1 MGCTGLRKN
10 QNNQVVKNPV
20 HLRQVVQIQ
29 YLMKAVHRVHR
40 LNPRIWLFFQ
50 IRSLHRRPRANFCVP
65 SHPERFVYLDL
76 ETFYPFGVEYPQPP
90 TYTLGQLVKR
100 QREGKSHPY
109 ASDPRRCAIRFFTI
123 YVSDGSLEKEPMT
136 IDLIENPDL
145 PPTVLDA
152 IANSTLVGHN
162 LDFDLTVLRRYGIS
176 VSSIVLDTMIASRLL
191 GLGKQK
197 PKFGAQTYEDISIEE
212 IEEMELEAEEED
224 PNPVD
229 HDLASTVRRYL
240 KVMMDKA
247 ETRLGAFDWG
257 RRSITPEQ
265 RAYMLQDVSILVPL
279 WGAIEPEL
287 QASKLEN
294 VFKARMEFFHH
305 LNGIK
310 MRGIPVDE
318 AQLAE
323 DLTRVQKEKE
333 AEGKKLTTEI
343 FPDLEFEIPK
353 SRKTK
358 IKIKTSEGK
367 TIFESGPTKEGF
379 RPNNRNQHWIPALAA
394 HGIIVT
400 DTRKPTLRRINKP
413 ECWALLKYA
422 ASAKR
427 LSEIKGIVRSVFPDG
442 RVRAENWNQLAAV
455 TGRIVSRGPNLQQAA
470 KDYRT
475 GYRVKD
481 PYFWLKADLS
491 QIEMLIIAVVTGDP
505 NMLAMIRAGKDIYVE
520 YGARIFNKK
529 PERGEGEDQITD
541 KLREIAKKPTLGIFY
556 GQTPWGFVRV
566 VKEEL
571 DIEYSIEEAQGFF
584 DQYFAMFP
592 KVAEYYEA
600 TEQNAYHA
608 VDVRTVAGTRRWLPP
623 LVGEP
628 SDDWEQNREFL
639 KSLSYRR
646 KILLNTPIQ
655 GSGADLVVFAT
666 NQFMPQLPSEVEVI
680 NLVHD
685 EVDAIVTEATLRRT
699 IQVITK
705 AFQETFARFY
715 PQSDLRTK
723 DQILLSVPVGVRSRN

>member
-1 MGCTGLRKN
+1 MHGLKKEAEESELKTKRAPKAISSDSISNENECTDARFKTEY
-10 QNNQVVKNPV
+10 P
-20 HLRQVVQIQ
+20 
-29 YLMKAVHRVHR
+29 AVF
-40 LNPRIWLFFQ
+40 PKSIPPSTPQ
-50 IRSLHRRPRANFCVP
+50 AAFCTP
-65 SHPERFVYLDL
+65 SHPELFAYLDL
-76 ETFYPFGVEYPQPP
+76 ETFYPYGVEHPQPA
-90 TYTLGQLVKR
+90 TYTAGQLAKR
-100 QREGKSHPY
+100 QREGKGHPY
-109 ASDPRRCAIRFFTI
+109 ASDPRRCAIRFLTI
-123 YVSDGSLEKEPMT
+123 FVSDGSLGKEPMT
-136 IDLIENPDL
+136 IDLFENPDL

-162 LDFDLTVLRRYGIS
+162 LDFDATVLRRHGIP
-176 VSSIVLDTMIASRLL
+176 VSSSVRDTLIASRLL

-197 PKFGAQTYEDISIEE
+197 PKFGSQTYEDLSIAE

-240 KVMMDKA
+240 KIVMEKA
-247 ETRLGAFDWG
+247 ETKLGASDWG
-257 RRSITPEQ
+257 RKDITPEQ

-279 WGAIEPEL
+279 WEAIEPEL
-287 QASKLEN
+287 QASKLEK

-323 DLTRVQKEKE
+323 DLVRVEEEKE

-367 TIFESGPTKEGF
+367 TIFEPGPTKEGF

-422 ASAKR
+422 AAAKR
-427 LSEIKGIVRSVFPDG
+427 LSEIKGIVRSIFPDG

-470 KDYRT
+470 RDYRT

-481 PYFWLKADLS
+481 PCFWLKADLS

-505 NMLAMIRAGKDIYVE
+505 NMLEMIRAGKDIYVE

-529 PERGEGEDQITD
+529 PERGEGEDQITE
-541 KLREIAKKPTLGIFY
+541 KLRDIAKKPTLGIFY

-584 DQYFAMFP
+584 DQYFGMFP
-592 KVAEYYEA
+592 KVAEVPRGHR
-600 TEQNAYHA
+600 TE
-608 VDVRTVAGTRRWLPP
+608 RLPC
-623 LVGEP
+623 
-628 SDDWEQNREFL
+628 S
-639 KSLSYRR
+639 
-646 KILLNTPIQ
+646 
-655 GSGADLVVFAT
+655 
-666 NQFMPQLPSEVEVI
+666 
-680 NLVHD
+680 
-685 EVDAIVTEATLRRT
+685 
-699 IQVITK
+699 
-705 AFQETFARFY
+705 
-715 PQSDLRTK
+715 
-723 DQILLSVPVGVRSRN
+723 